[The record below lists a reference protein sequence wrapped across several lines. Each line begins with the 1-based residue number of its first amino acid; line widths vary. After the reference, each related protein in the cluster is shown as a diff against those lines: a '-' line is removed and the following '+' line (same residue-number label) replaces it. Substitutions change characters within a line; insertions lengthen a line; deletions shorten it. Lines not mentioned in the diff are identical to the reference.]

1 MATLPK
7 RPYFLRALYDWIV
20 DSGLTPY
27 LLVSADSDAVQVPR
41 EYVSEG
47 KIVLNVSPDAIRDL
61 VLGDETVAFS
71 GRFGGR
77 PFPIAIP
84 LANVQAIYAKETG
97 EGMMF
102 EPEYGDGAGDGTPD
116 DDPPSDPSPDS
127 PRDRSPDAPTD
138 SPPEKTP
145 PGGGHLKV
153 VK

>member
-1 MATLPK
+1 MAERPK

-20 DSGLTPY
+20 DSELTPY
-27 LLVSADSDAVQVPR
+27 LLVTVEGDSVQVPR

-47 KIVLNVSPDAIRDL
+47 KIVLNVSPTAVRDL
-61 VLGDETVAFS
+61 DLGQESVSFS

-77 PFPIAIP
+77 PFPVLVP

-102 EPEYGDGAGDGTPD
+102 EPEPSISDEPPPPEPPDTP
-116 DDPPSDPSPDS
+116 PPS
-127 PRDRSPDAPTD
+127 
-138 SPPEKTP
+138 
-145 PGGGHLKV
+145 GHLKV

>member
-1 MATLPK
+1 MPALPK

-47 KIVLNVSPDAIRDL
+47 KIVLNVSPEAIRDL
-61 VLGDETVAFS
+61 VLGDESVSFS

-84 LANVQAIYAKETG
+84 LASVQAIYAKETG

-102 EPEYGDGAGDGTPD
+102 EPEYDGATADNQGPD
-116 DDPPSDPSPDS
+116 DEPPSDPSPGS
-127 PRDRSPDAPTD
+127 PSDTPPDAP
-138 SPPEKTP
+138 PEKAP

-153 VK
+153 IK

>member
-1 MATLPK
+1 MPALPK

-27 LLVSADSDAVQVPR
+27 LLVSADSDDVRVPE

-61 VLGDETVAFS
+61 VLGDESVSFS
-71 GRFGGR
+71 GRFSGR

-84 LANVQAIYAKETG
+84 LASVQAIYAKETG

-102 EPEYGDGAGDGTPD
+102 EPEYEDAAGDDATGDGRPD
-116 DDPPSDPSPDS
+116 DEPPSDPSP
-127 PRDRSPDAPTD
+127 
-138 SPPEKTP
+138 PEKAP
-145 PGGGHLKV
+145 PGGSHLKV
-153 VK
+153 IK